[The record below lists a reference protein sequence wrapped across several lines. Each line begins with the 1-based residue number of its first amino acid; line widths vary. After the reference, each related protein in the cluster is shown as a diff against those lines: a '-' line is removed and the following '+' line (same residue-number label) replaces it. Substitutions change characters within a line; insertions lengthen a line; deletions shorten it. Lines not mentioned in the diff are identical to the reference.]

1 MIALNPSLCPVAVEA
16 QSDYYLLSKLD
27 EIENVIDRSLNE
39 IKSDV
44 DKIRH
49 DVRLIKMGQ

>member
-1 MIALNPSLCPVAVEA
+1 MIALNPSLYPVAVEA

-44 DKIRH
+44 DKIRY